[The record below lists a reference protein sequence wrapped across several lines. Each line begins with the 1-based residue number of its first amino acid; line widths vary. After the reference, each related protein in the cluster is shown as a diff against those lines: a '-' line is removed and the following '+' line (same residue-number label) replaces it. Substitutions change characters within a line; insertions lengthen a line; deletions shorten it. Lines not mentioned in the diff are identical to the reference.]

1 MTAVLSAELPPDWLG
16 RLDEYLAGYRGL
28 FARADQA
35 RSFGLYV
42 RGLLDGDHRKNVESI
57 ADSVRD
63 ASAGNTDLA
72 QSLQHFVAH
81 SPWDPRRVLARY
93 RASVRPI
100 RSGRTWVVH
109 DGI

>member
-1 MTAVLSAELPPDWLG
+1 MSINWGRMNAVLLP
-16 RLDEYLAGYRGL
+16 RLPADRLARLEKYLAGYRGL

-57 ADSVRD
+57 ADSVRES
-63 ASAGNTDLA
+63 SAGNTDLA

-100 RSGRTWVVH
+100 R
-109 DGI
+109 